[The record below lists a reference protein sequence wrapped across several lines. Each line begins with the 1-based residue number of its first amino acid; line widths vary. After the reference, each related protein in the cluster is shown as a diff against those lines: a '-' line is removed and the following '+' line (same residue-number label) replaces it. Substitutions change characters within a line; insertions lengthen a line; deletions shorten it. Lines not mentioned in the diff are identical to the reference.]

1 MPELPEIETLKLY
14 MAPRLGGRIIDS
26 VEVKRNKLREDCF
39 NLQTITTPQPIKEV
53 RRIAKYLIFDLGNEQ
68 SLLVHLGM
76 SGRLTLQTKPYSLK
90 KHDHIIFHLNS
101 NECLVFNDTRRF
113 GMIYYLPT
121 KTLNKEKIFS
131 HLGIE
136 PLDESFDINYLRLKL
151 QNRTLPIKNALM
163 DNKIVVGIGN
173 IYAAESLY
181 EARISPIRPASNLS
195 ETELAKLV
203 AAIKKVLSEAI
214 KMGGTTLRDFV
225 SGDNSP
231 GYFKQR
237 LMVYS
242 RWNMPCY
249 ICKTTI
255 VKIRQSGR
263 STFYCPNCQK

>member
-1 MPELPEIETLKLY
+1 
-14 MAPRLGGRIIDS
+14 
-26 VEVKRNKLREDCF
+26 
-39 NLQTITTPQPIKEV
+39 
-53 RRIAKYLIFDLGNEQ
+53 
-68 SLLVHLGM
+68 
-76 SGRLTLQTKPYSLK
+76 
-90 KHDHIIFHLNS
+90 
-101 NECLVFNDTRRF
+101 
-113 GMIYYLPT
+113 MIYYLPT